1 VIADVAFD
9 APVEHPFS
17 YLVPTGWTVAPGQRV
32 LATLRGAPR
41 VGIVVAQ
48 RQGPGDGLKPLS
60 GVVDASP
67 LLSAPALDLARWIA
81 DQSLTSLGST
91 CLALLPPP
99 ARAARGGRSA
109 ATSDRASA
117 PGVGVPGA
125 PSPARP
131 SDADAADSDRPGLL
145 VGPGREA
152 RLLAVLAQ
160 AERPTLVLTA
170 DVESAGRWAQRLEGI
185 GPVVRLDSA
194 VTDAE
199 RTAAWAALAANA
211 ARFAVGTRS
220 GLLAPLPAG
229 ALLAL
234 LDEQDP
240 AHRPPGHPRMHARE
254 VALERAA
261 RDGLRAVFT
270 AATPS
275 AEMWWRA
282 EHGHVRLAATPP
294 GPWPAVT
301 VADTRGI
308 ARREALTP
316 PLARAVRET
325 LVAGRRVFLV
335 VSRLSS
341 ALGCDECGA
350 ILKCTDCA
358 IALAYSPAGRTLGC
372 RLCGT
377 SAALPETCPMCRG
390 RRLMPFG
397 WGAER
402 VEHAVRRRF
411 ARARIAR
418 YDPDAGGGRR
428 GQGQREAALAAEVV
442 IGPRGALRL
451 FGPAS
456 LGLAGFVSP
465 DQMLGVPDFR
475 AAERT
480 FALLWAAAERVR
492 PDGALIVQSQNPAHY
507 ALEAVGRQDLGAF
520 YGPELKFRAE
530 LGYPPVRRMA
540 IITVGARTAAA
551 ERTAAMV
558 AAALAH
564 GPALTVYAPA
574 ADRRNRARRIV
585 VKGGRDLPAVLGEAL
600 RQFRVPRGAG
610 GRGIIDVEVDPVE
623 WPF

>member
-1 VIADVAFD
+1 
-9 APVEHPFS
+9 
-17 YLVPTGWTVAPGQRV
+17 
-32 LATLRGAPR
+32 
-41 VGIVVAQ
+41 
-48 RQGPGDGLKPLS
+48 
-60 GVVDASP
+60 
-67 LLSAPALDLARWIA
+67 
-81 DQSLTSLGST
+81 
-91 CLALLPPP
+91 
-99 ARAARGGRSA
+99 
-109 ATSDRASA
+109 
-117 PGVGVPGA
+117 
-125 PSPARP
+125 
-131 SDADAADSDRPGLL
+131 
-145 VGPGREA
+145 
-152 RLLAVLAQ
+152 
-160 AERPTLVLTA
+160 
-170 DVESAGRWAQRLEGI
+170 
-185 GPVVRLDSA
+185 
-194 VTDAE
+194 
-199 RTAAWAALAANA
+199 
-211 ARFAVGTRS
+211 
-220 GLLAPLPAG
+220 
-229 ALLAL
+229 
-234 LDEQDP
+234 
-240 AHRPPGHPRMHARE
+240 
-254 VALERAA
+254 
-261 RDGLRAVFT
+261 
-270 AATPS
+270 
-275 AEMWWRA
+275 
-282 EHGHVRLAATPP
+282 
-294 GPWPAVT
+294 
-301 VADTRGI
+301 
-308 ARREALTP
+308 
-316 PLARAVRET
+316 
-325 LVAGRRVFLV
+325 
-335 VSRLSS
+335 
-341 ALGCDECGA
+341 
-350 ILKCTDCA
+350 
-358 IALAYSPAGRTLGC
+358 
-372 RLCGT
+372 
-377 SAALPETCPMCRG
+377 
-390 RRLMPFG
+390 MPFG